1 MRLSQERGITEPNVE
16 NITNNEKTPELSGEA
31 LSLLKQYRDAKSAR
45 DFGSVGDNIKVSQVL
60 GPLAFFYE
68 RVRNALDYKGEHL
81 VRRNAIE
88 RILRRQIWERKS
100 YDPSNLAEILIKE
113 LIWAR
118 YLKNDSVPKRKLKVI
133 ELIVQKYLEV
143 FSSLQK
149 DSKVYNYNDL
159 KDWFLGV
166 FSAEVEEVLD
176 ENIFYREALN
186 YCVFSWFK
194 DNYSWVDTSL
204 DEKEKDIQI
213 FIALHRSLS
222 KSDKAG
228 IRYRLLKVY
237 YPEWTEK
244 DGFNTIDDINKVVE
258 IERKIE
264 RQISS
269 NYQPKM
275 YRFVQ
280 RQSAAFLVLKEI
292 IDKDYERAQE
302 IFKNPDK
309 LETAVGEVCKTKY
322 GEIRKRVNRGIIRS
336 IVYIFL
342 TKVFL
347 AILIEMPY
355 EIFFRNKISYLPLG
369 INIVFPPFLMFMV
382 GLSIRRPDEDN
393 TQRIIAI
400 IKSFI
405 YKQIRVE
412 KIEFSLESRSGKS
425 LIYRIFFLIYF
436 LLFLLTFG
444 GITLILLDLGFN
456 MISAGIFFIFLSLV
470 LLFGFRIRYTATE
483 LNVKGERESFVTH
496 MITNIALPLLNLGSW
511 LSQGFQKFN
520 FLLMFLDFLFEAPFK
535 NIMRVFEEWSSF
547 IRERREEVVE
557 VPN

>member
-1 MRLSQERGITEPNVE
+1 VEDITKSDKK
-16 NITNNEKTPELSGEA
+16 IPELSGET
-31 LSLLKQYRDAKSAR
+31 LSLLKQYREGKLAQE
-45 DFGSVGDNIKVSQVL
+45 FGSVGDNIKVSQVL

-100 YDPSNLAEILIKE
+100 YDPADLAETLIKE

-133 ELIVQKYLEV
+133 ELIVRKYLEV
-143 FSSLQK
+143 FASLK
-149 DSKVYNYNDL
+149 KESEVYNYNDL
-159 KDWFLGV
+159 RDWFLGV

-176 ENIFYREALN
+176 ENIFYKEALN
-186 YCVFSWFK
+186 YSVFSWFK
-194 DNYSWVDTSL
+194 KNYSWVDTDL

-237 YPEWTEK
+237 YPSWIEK
-244 DGFNTIDDINKVVE
+244 DGFDAKEDINKIIE

-264 RQISS
+264 REITS

-292 IDKDYERAQE
+292 VDRDFEKANE
-302 IFKNPDK
+302 IFRDPAK
-309 LETAVGEVCKTKY
+309 LESAVSEVCKKKY
-322 GEIRKRVNRGIIRS
+322 GEIRNRVNRGIVRS

-355 EIFFRNKISYLPLG
+355 EIFIRNKVNYLPLS
-369 INIVFPPFLMFMV
+369 INVIFPPFLMFMV
-382 GLSIRRPDEDN
+382 GLTIRRPDEDN

-400 IKSFI
+400 IKNFV
-405 YKQIRVE
+405 YKELRIE

-425 LIYRIFFLIYF
+425 LIYRIFFVIYF

-483 LNVKGERESFVTH
+483 LNVKGERESFLTH
-496 MITNIALPLLNLGSW
+496 MVTNIALPLLNLGSW